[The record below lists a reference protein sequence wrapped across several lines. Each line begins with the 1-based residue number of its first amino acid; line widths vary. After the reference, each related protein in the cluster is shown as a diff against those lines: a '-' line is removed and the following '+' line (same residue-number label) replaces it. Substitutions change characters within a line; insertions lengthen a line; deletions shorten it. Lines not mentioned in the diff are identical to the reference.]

1 MRKSLLVA
9 VVAMAGLLAIVAVAA
24 PRNHSPGG
32 KAMTSAGGSKPS
44 PVGRFVVHEW
54 GTFTNFAGAD
64 GVQLDFRPLV
74 DNELPAFVYNRAMQG
89 TLWLGKGRRA
99 RQRME
104 TPVTYF
110 YTDRP
115 REVSVSVEFPGGLLT
130 EFYPPPRTML
140 PAFQFGVVPPLEA
153 SSLDWGTIRI
163 VPESQF
169 DELQIDAEDSAGP
182 PEVQGD
188 NHYAFARETDSAI
201 VEATD
206 NRGQKH
212 HEKFLFYRGLGNFN
226 LPLRFEAHGQG
237 RFFVTNDG
245 AETVHS
251 LFLVEVAHGEIRF
264 AQFPLVESGRSL
276 ALAGATESSTVTQ
289 LGDRLAKALVATG
302 LYEREALAMVKTWQ
316 SSWFGEEGT
325 RLLYLVPERLT
336 AEILPLHVSPQPDEL
351 VRVLVGRMDVLTPE
365 RTDELARVI
374 RDMGTCVSS
383 SLEPLRG
390 ELARLGRFAEP
401 AMSHLADTLQVPSER
416 AKVETLLTEL
426 RKAK

>member
-1 MRKSLLVA
+1 MRRSLFTA
-9 VVAMAGLLAIVAVAA
+9 VVALAGLLAIVAVAT
-24 PRNHSPGG
+24 PRNHPPGG
-32 KAMTSAGGSKPS
+32 EATKSAGGSGPS
-44 PVGRFVVHEW
+44 AGQRFVVHEW

-74 DNELPAFVYNRAMQG
+74 DNELPAFVYDRAMQG

-115 REVSVSVEFPGGLLT
+115 REVSVSVEFPRGLLT
-130 EFYPPPRTML
+130 EFYPPPRTVL
-140 PAFQFGVVPPLEA
+140 PAYQFGVAPPLEA
-153 SSLDWGTIRI
+153 SSLDWGNIRI
-163 VPESQF
+163 VPEALF
-169 DELQIDAEDSAGP
+169 AELQIDAEESVSP
-182 PEVQGD
+182 PEVDGD

-206 NRGQKH
+206 NMGQTH

-237 RFFVTNDG
+237 RFTVTNDG
-245 AETVHS
+245 AEAVHS
-251 LFLVEVAHGEIRF
+251 LFLVEVAHNEVRF
-264 AQFPLVESGRSL
+264 AQFPLVEAGRSV
-276 ALAGATESSTVTQ
+276 ALTGSAEISTVDQ
-289 LGDRLAKALVATG
+289 LGARLAEALIATG
-302 LYEREALAMVKTWQ
+302 LYEREALAMVKTWK

-336 AEILPLHVSPQPDEL
+336 AEILPLRITPQPDEL
-351 VRVLVGRMDVLTPE
+351 VRVLVGRMDVMTPE
-365 RTDELARVI
+365 RTDELARIV
-374 RDMGTCVSS
+374 RDLGTCVSS
-383 SLEPLRG
+383 ALEPLRG

-401 AMSHLADTLQVPSER
+401 AMTHVADTLQLPSER
-416 AKVETLLTEL
+416 AKVEALLAEL
-426 RKAK
+426 RKPK